1 MVIYNKFNTLNEWEP
16 IGTTIALDRVQED
29 GNPMKKLEVSKILVL
44 TAFSISLVACGT
56 VQEQTVDTNAD
67 LSSLKSVPVNDGGQT
82 VAKSEGGNTA
92 PVEQT
97 DGGNT
102 KIKPEGGNTAPV
114 EQTDGGN
121 TKIKPDGGSNLVVEL
136 YGNVL
141 VIQGKATQKDQIASV
156 ILNGREFYELQANGW
171 VFETKMELSE
181 EELKGLNIQIVIDK
195 IVTNY
200 YYDEKE
206 GLRALTFK

>member
-82 VAKSEGGNTA
+82 VAKS
-92 PVEQT
+92 
-97 DGGNT
+97 
-102 KIKPEGGNTAPV
+102 EGGNTAPV

>member
-1 MVIYNKFNTLNEWEP
+1 M
-16 IGTTIALDRVQED
+16 
-29 GNPMKKLEVSKILVL
+29 
-44 TAFSISLVACGT
+44 
-56 VQEQTVDTNAD
+56 
-67 LSSLKSVPVNDGGQT
+67 
-82 VAKSEGGNTA
+82 
-92 PVEQT
+92 
-97 DGGNT
+97 
-102 KIKPEGGNTAPV
+102 
-114 EQTDGGN
+114 
-121 TKIKPDGGSNLVVEL
+121 
-136 YGNVL
+136 
-141 VIQGKATQKDQIASV
+141 IQGKATQKDQIASV